1 LSNGVLVQLGVQVP
15 KQANL
20 SNFEPRL
27 TGYVDQIEAIYLTVT
42 DSNGQKVYE
51 SSTTDKINPSF
62 NFNLL
67 SAGTYTFTVEGKRS
81 DGSKVFTGQVTQ
93 EIRAGQLNTVT
104 VVGRFVKG
112 SLEAVFEIDS
122 TVWDRYNIQSA
133 QFGWKKESSTN
144 WESSDLQFATN
155 SLSKVFTGID
165 PTMYDVKFVI
175 SLTGKNE
182 YVEPRTWTSG
192 EVSKKV
198 MIEPDKT
205 TRVKFKVL
213 FENGL
218 KVVVEAMVIDLPYV
232 EGVRD
237 LSGMWDKGTNTLT
250 LSWKYETPE
259 AVFKIYKQISD
270 EEGNFY
276 YEEVGTTQDKSYSI
290 SNFTQDEYDRICGI
304 AINTIVNGK
313 ESGLVVL
320 SKKELYKASI
330 TVDANLSDWN
340 NLLVRDAEN
349 DGKIA
354 GNEIYRAGIS
364 VDQNN
369 LYIAGDFTKTGY
381 YNFMILIDISSVS
394 GASDTTGYGWNRSY
408 KFENGD
414 LDFVLETW
422 GDDFNAWK
430 GTQSG
435 FTSVREQVTHVG
447 RTDENGHKIVEI
459 ALPLSLFGIT
469 DVSKVNIKA
478 AFVLTG
484 WIENGAQLASDFL
497 PNQGY
502 ETTDGRYTIYPVS
515 IRNVVSY

>member
-1 LSNGVLVQLGVQVP
+1 MRF
-15 KQANL
+15 K
-20 SNFEPRL
+20 
-27 TGYVDQIEAIYLTVT
+27 
-42 DSNGQKVYE
+42 
-51 SSTTDKINPSF
+51 
-62 NFNLL
+62 LL
-67 SAGTYTFTVEGKRS
+67 SAQRVVR
-81 DGSKVFTGQVTQ
+81 
-93 EIRAGQLNTVT
+93 RLNSGIT
-104 VVGRFVKG
+104 
-112 SLEAVFEIDS
+112 
-122 TVWDRYNIQSA
+122 
-133 QFGWKKESSTN
+133 TN
-144 WESSDLQFATN
+144 A
-155 SLSKVFTGID
+155 
-165 PTMYDVKFVI
+165 
-175 SLTGKNE
+175 
-182 YVEPRTWTSG
+182 
-192 EVSKKV
+192 
-198 MIEPDKT
+198 
-205 TRVKFKVL
+205 
-213 FENGL
+213 
-218 KVVVEAMVIDLPYV
+218 
-232 EGVRD
+232 
-237 LSGMWDKGTNTLT
+237 
-250 LSWKYETPE
+250 
-259 AVFKIYKQISD
+259 
-270 EEGNFY
+270 
-276 YEEVGTTQDKSYSI
+276 
-290 SNFTQDEYDRICGI
+290 
-304 AINTIVNGK
+304 IVNGK

-369 LYIAGDFTKTGY
+369 LYIGGDFRKTGY

-422 GDDFNAWK
+422 EDDFNAWK

-435 FTSVREQVTHVG
+435 FTSVREQATHVG